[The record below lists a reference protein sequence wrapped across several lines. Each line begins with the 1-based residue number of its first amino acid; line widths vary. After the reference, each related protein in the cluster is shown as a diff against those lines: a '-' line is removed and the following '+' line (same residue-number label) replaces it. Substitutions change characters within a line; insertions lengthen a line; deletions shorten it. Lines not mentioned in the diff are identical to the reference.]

1 MDRIAHYRR
10 LLKEILATQA
20 AEMEQQPIAG
30 VDTELIIDEAHDNY
44 MLAPVGWSPQ
54 GRVRGATLY
63 VRIRNGKFWIEEDW
77 TEEGIT
83 SHLLAAG
90 VPKEDIVL
98 AFHAPDVRP
107 HTEFAVA

>member
-1 MDRIAHYRR
+1 MDRLAHYRTI
-10 LLKEILATQA
+10 LKEILTTQA
-20 AEMEQQPIAG
+20 TEMEQQPVLG

-44 MLAPVGWSPQ
+44 MLSPVGWSPQ

-77 TEEGIT
+77 TEEGIAT
-83 SHLLAAG
+83 HLLAAG

-98 AFHAPDVRP
+98 AFHAPEVRP
-107 HTEFAVA
+107 YTEFAVA

>member
-1 MDRIAHYRR
+1 MDRLAHYRTI
-10 LLKEILATQA
+10 LKEILTTQA
-20 AEMEQQPIAG
+20 AEMELQPVAG
-30 VDTELIIDEAHDNY
+30 VDTELIIDETHDNY
-44 MLAPVGWSPQ
+44 LLAPVGWSPQ

-77 TEEGIT
+77 TEEGIAT
-83 SHLLAAG
+83 HLLAAG

-107 HTEFAVA
+107 YTEFAVA